1 MKTFFTVLIAGHGL
15 VHLIGFLRAFNMMD
29 GKNFSIPV
37 SKPMGLLWLLTFIL
51 FEAVALM
58 MFYNYKQWWI
68 IGSIAVVISQ
78 FLIIWYW
85 HDAKWGTFVNI
96 VILFVIVVDFGS
108 WHFRRTFNREVATN
122 LQVTTGLRQDLLL
135 EDDIIALPVPVQK
148 YIRYCGAIGKP
159 KVENFKVEFTGQIRK
174 NEESPWM
181 PLHSVQYNFLES
193 STRLFFMDATMMKL
207 PVSGFHSFRNGTA
220 SMDIRLFSMI
230 PVQYQEGKEMGIA
243 ETVTFFNDMCCMA
256 PATLIDKRIKWLETN
271 GNKVVAE
278 FTNNNITISAVLT
291 FNDEGQLT
299 NFESNDR
306 FAADDE
312 LGMRKLP
319 WETPMSNYRDING
332 YHLSGHGDAVYIY
345 PEGKLTYGEF
355 NLTNVEYNCTQI
367 SI

>member
-1 MKTFFTVLIAGHGL
+1 MKTFLSILIAVHGL
-15 VHLIGFLRAFNMMD
+15 IHVIGFLKAFELYQ
-29 GKNFSIPV
+29 GKGFEIPISRPV
-37 SKPMGLLWLLTFIL
+37 GLLWLAAFIL
-51 FEAVALM
+51 FAVVAVM
-58 MFYNYKQWWI
+58 YYSGFRQWWI
-68 IGSIAVVISQ
+68 YGSVAVVISQ
-78 FLIIWYW
+78 VLIIMHWN
-85 HDAKWGTFVNI
+85 DAKFGTIVNI
-96 VILFVIVVDFGS
+96 IILFVVVVDYGA
-108 WHFRRTFNREVATN
+108 WHFRNNFIKQANEELHSSVATP
-122 LQVTTGLRQDLLL
+122 GELLN
-135 EDDIIALPVPVQK
+135 ESDINSLPLPVQR
-148 YIRYCGAIGKP
+148 YIRYSGALGKP
-159 KVENFKVEFTGQIRK
+159 KVVNFKVEFTGQIRK

-271 GNKVVAE
+271 GNKVTVE
-278 FTNNNITISAVLT
+278 FTNNQVTISAVLT

-306 FAADDE
+306 YAADDE

-319 WETPMSNYRDING
+319 WETPMSHYKDIKG
-332 YHLSGHGDAVYIY
+332 YHLSGHGDAVYTY